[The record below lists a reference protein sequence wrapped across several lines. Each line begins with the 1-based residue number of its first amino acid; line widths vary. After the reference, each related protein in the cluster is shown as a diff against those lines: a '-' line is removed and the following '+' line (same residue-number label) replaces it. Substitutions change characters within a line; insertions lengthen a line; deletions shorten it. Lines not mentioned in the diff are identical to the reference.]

1 MTIAIW
7 CILIAAVLPYVAF
20 NFVKG
25 LDPNEPR
32 VGVGT
37 LTGQTARAYGAQ
49 LNGFETFP
57 LFAAAVIVAHMVGG
71 PAGSSTSLSV
81 LYVLLR
87 LGHMA
92 AYIAGRQPLRSA
104 AFDRRSTRCARDF
117 RFSAC
122 SAETY
127 GARRSASAAAAD
139 IEERSG
145 HVGRCV
151 AQEPDDR
158 FRNFAGRA
166 RPPERARASK
176 RSGAI
181 GLPAARVNLWYRPG
195 PAEWR

>member
-25 LDPNEPR
+25 LDPNQPR
-32 VGVGT
+32 VGAGA

-57 LFAAAVIVAHMVGG
+57 LFAAAVIVAHRVGG
-71 PAGSSTSLSV
+71 PSRIVDILSV

-104 AFDRRSTRCARDF
+104 AFT
-117 RFSAC
+117 
-122 SAETY
+122 
-127 GARRSASAAAAD
+127 
-139 IEERSG
+139 
-145 HVGRCV
+145 V
-151 AQEPDDR
+151 AQLVALAIFVSPL
-158 FRNFAGRA
+158 FR
-166 RPPERARASK
+166 
-176 RSGAI
+176 
-181 GLPAARVNLWYRPG
+181 
-195 PAEWR
+195 